1 MKRKVTEESVIDNGN
16 VDMYSLDKKIQ
27 TFLKNNVEYSS
38 KLMKKYKFQEESIMD
53 KTLE

>member
-1 MKRKVTEESVIDNGN
+1 MHVELVK
-16 VDMYSLDKKIQ
+16 DKEFIIA
-27 TFLKNNVEYSS
+27 